1 MSSEKVASMPRSTQ
15 LRSGLASLLLLVCA
29 GVRADQGTG
38 DEERAVWKAAATAL
52 AAEGVRTHK
61 PKTLFNKSDFSEASL
76 MVSFAKDSL
85 SDFCGLTGQAS
96 TAMSN
101 ELKAVNK
108 EAITF
113 DDELAEGTGLKL
125 TSKRE
130 SRRYYVALSRVVF
143 DPTRSSAWLAV
154 DLNKVAGAVIRMD
167 KIDGQ
172 WTKTAECGGW
182 LISQ

>member
-1 MSSEKVASMPRSTQ
+1 MSPRCHSI
-15 LRSGLASLLLLVCA
+15 LSVSLLLVFSA
-29 GVRADQGTG
+29 VGIARADQGSG

-101 ELKAVNK
+101 ELKAINK

-143 DPTRSSAWLAV
+143 DPTRTSAWLAV

-167 KIDGQ
+167 KIEGE
-172 WTKTAECGGW
+172 WKKTAECGGW